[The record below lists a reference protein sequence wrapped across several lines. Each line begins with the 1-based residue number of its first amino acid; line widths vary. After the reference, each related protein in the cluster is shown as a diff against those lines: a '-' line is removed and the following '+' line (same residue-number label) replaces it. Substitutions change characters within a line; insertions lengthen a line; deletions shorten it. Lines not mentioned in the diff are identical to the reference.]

1 MAKEYISP
9 IVLSTSDIVK
19 IQEDQFAKSVD
30 VKPETVGALEFVD
43 EVHGK
48 DSYNSQIRN
57 FVDRV
62 KKIRDGDFYIEV
74 VILRDA
80 YFEALYYRKDDIRI
94 FDRYTCPT
102 PALNH
107 HVYKYTRSCDEIEL
121 LWVLPSEEDAQ
132 MLRMN
137 FLEAHTDCKEIL
149 QYLQDYDS
157 GKLLAKAKTLNKE
170 TGKNAGMVLTLKD
183 GPQIE
188 TNTRLKA
195 DIEKETKDNKKVI
208 IE

>member
-9 IVLSTSDIVK
+9 IVLSTKDIVD
-19 IQEDQFAKSVD
+19 IQEKQFAQSVD
-30 VKPETVGALEFVD
+30 VKPENIGALEFVD
-43 EVHGK
+43 EMHGK
-48 DSYNSQIRN
+48 DSYNSSIRD
-57 FVDRV
+57 FVARV
-62 KKIRDGDFYIEV
+62 KPLRDGDFYVEV

-80 YFEALYYRKDDIRI
+80 YFEKLYYRKDDMRL

-107 HVYKYTRSCDEIEL
+107 HVYKYHRSCDEIEE
-121 LWVLPSEEDAQ
+121 LWILPSEEDAQ

-137 FLEAHTDCKEIL
+137 FMEAYQDCREIL
-149 QYLQDYDS
+149 TYLQDYDS
-157 GKLLAKAKTLNKE
+157 GKLLAKAKLLNKE
-170 TGKNAGMVLTLKD
+170 TGKNAGMVLTLNN

-195 DIEKETKDNKKVI
+195 DIIKEQDNKKET